1 MFYNLPCVTG
11 LFSSIGGI
19 FSFILAI
26 ISYKDRK
33 INQENHSLE
42 MKQLQKRH
50 DIEIEKLNES
60 KRYHELPFLEL
71 TNIEFCSQTDNQINF
86 NLIFRNK
93 GSNSAQNILPALN
106 GNIQTPNRKKQSKLI
121 RSDISQKQVIMVNEE
136 YISNWTIENYDKDGC
151 LANISLNFNDISMR
165 KYTQTYTICFNKGY
179 HSFQVKESSYPKL
192 ISS

>member
-1 MFYNLPCVTG
+1 MDMSNFLQIMSCVTG

-33 INQENHSLE
+33 INQE
-42 MKQLQKRH
+42 RH

-71 TNIEFCSQTDNQINF
+71 TNIEFCNQTDNQINF

-106 GNIQTPNRKKQSKLI
+106 GNIKTPNLKKQSKLI

-165 KYTQTYTICFNKGY
+165 KYTQTYTIYFHKGY
-179 HSFQVKESSYPKL
+179 HSFQVKESSYPEL
-192 ISS
+192 ISN